1 MPSQLPS
8 RVVVHD
14 SHLRASADKVAASLT
29 TAQKRALTLEA
40 NRKAQRE
47 ADEAII
53 KDGLNHGMV
62 ITLPYHGLLI
72 AICRPP

>member
-8 RVVVHD
+8 RVVVRD
-14 SHLRASADKVAASLT
+14 SHLRASTDKVAAGLT

-53 KDGLNHGMV
+53 KDSLNHGMT
-62 ITLPYHGLLI
+62 IMIPYCGLLTLI
-72 AICRPP
+72 LYV